1 MNKIQL
7 KLVEDE
13 EIITPETNEET
24 ENTEDVATEDQ
35 IEEVETPE
43 EIKFID
49 SDELNEMREVLLD
62 IPDEIEL
69 LLLNDE
75 LIVMGSVVDQE
86 TFLYTLPD
94 ECDDFVLIKMPMDIE
109 EIKANK
115 DIIKYT
121 TDAVDP
127 RHNKIMDILMKKL
140 TPDKV
145 NDTKEDDEDVK
156 ED

>member
-13 EIITPETNEET
+13 EILTPETNEET

-115 DIIKYT
+115 DISKYT

-127 RHNKIMDILMKKL
+127 RHNKIMDILMKK
-140 TPDKV
+140 
-145 NDTKEDDEDVK
+145 
-156 ED
+156 